1 MSYAHNEQHPAP
13 NSFHDSPHHHE
24 GRGYQKNANYPN
36 SGVPL
41 PDQGDSRPPPEYPQ
55 QGNPSQVGAPD
66 DPLDGVVGYNSKDAV
81 RTPPGSPTNSRL
93 PAQGYPQQAGN
104 SKDAVR
110 TPPSPDQ
117 VGNLVQGQTSPK
129 NLHQQKPS
137 PVIPSLD
144 IARTAVQGQTSPRNL
159 QQEKPSTD
167 VPSLDTVIKHLE
179 DPLGPIG
186 GPVPGYPLSSVALSP
201 SKKETSCIRKC
212 LAAFSPCC
220 G

>member
-41 PDQGDSRPPPEYPQ
+41 PDQVALHRNTHSKAILPKL
-55 QGNPSQVGAPD
+55 VLLMI
-66 DPLDGVVGYNSKDAV
+66 PLME
-81 RTPPGSPTNSRL
+81 
-93 PAQGYPQQAGN
+93 GYPQQAGN

>member
-24 GRGYQKNANYPN
+24 
-36 SGVPL
+36 
-41 PDQGDSRPPPEYPQ
+41 GDSRPPPEYPQ

-66 DPLDGVVGYNSKDAV
+66 DPLDGVGYNSKDAV

>member
-1 MSYAHNEQHPAP
+1 MSYDHNEQHPAP

-41 PDQGDSRPPPEYPQ
+41 PDQGDRRPPPEYPQ

-66 DPLDGVVGYNSKDAV
+66 DPLDGVGYNSKDAV

-117 VGNLVQGQTSPK
+117 AG
-129 NLHQQKPS
+129 
-137 PVIPSLD
+137 
-144 IARTAVQGQTSPRNL
+144 TAVQGQTPPRNL

-167 VPSLDTVIKHLE
+167 VPSLDTV
-179 DPLGPIG
+179 
-186 GPVPGYPLSSVALSP
+186 
-201 SKKETSCIRKC
+201 
-212 LAAFSPCC
+212 
-220 G
+220 

>member
-1 MSYAHNEQHPAP
+1 MSYDHNEQHPAP

-41 PDQGDSRPPPEYPQ
+41 PDQGDRRPPPEYPQ

-66 DPLDGVVGYNSKDAV
+66 DPLDGVGYNSKDAV

-117 VGNLVQGQTSPK
+117 AG
-129 NLHQQKPS
+129 
-137 PVIPSLD
+137 
-144 IARTAVQGQTSPRNL
+144 TAVQGQTPPRNL